1 MMERSHFDQ
10 LVIIWILLA
19 CAVFLVLLKI
29 AAPYGRHTSQKW
41 GITISNRWGWVFME
55 LPALLPFLYFVI
67 SGTGEKNAVVW
78 TIVML
83 YSLHYVNRS
92 MVYPFRIKTRNKR
105 MPLAIVIMAVCFN
118 TMNGFVNGY
127 YLGTLQHQYHSD
139 WFRNPVFIIGSML
152 FIAGMGINMAAD
164 NKLIHLRKSSTNGYQ
179 IPYGVLFRRISC
191 PNFFGEIIEWG
202 GFALLCW
209 SLPAFSFFVWT
220 LCNLI
225 PRALDHHRWYRK
237 KFPDYPAER
246 KAVLP
251 FVL

>member
-1 MMERSHFDQ
+1 MERNQFDL
-10 LVIIWILLA
+10 LVFIWILTA

-29 AAPYGRHTSQKW
+29 SAPYGRHTSEKW
-41 GITISNRWGWVFME
+41 GITIPNRLGWFFME
-55 LPALLPFLYFVI
+55 LAALVPFIFFVFT
-67 SGTGEKNAVVW
+67 GKGEKNAVIW

-83 YSLHYVNRS
+83 FSMHYVNRS
-92 MVYPFRIKTRNKR
+92 MIYPFRIKTKNKR
-105 MPLAIVIMAVCFN
+105 MPLAIVLMAVFFN

-127 YLGTLQHQYHSD
+127 YLGTLQDQYQD
-139 WFRNPVFIIGSML
+139 GWFKNPA
-152 FIAGMGINMAAD
+152 FIAGTILFITGMIINIVAD
-164 NKLIHLRKSSTNGYQ
+164 NKLIHLRKRSANGYKV
-179 IPYGVLFRRISC
+179 PYGFLFNKISC

-209 SLPAFSFFVWT
+209 SWPAFSFFVWT

-225 PRALDHHRWYRK
+225 PRALDHHRWYK
-237 KFPDYPAER
+237 NKFPDYPAER